1 MSFDLEKEAH
11 LFVWIHSNDEIGNGY
26 DILPKFLKKHFKYRY
41 ISWGCRKLNLLKQLT
56 KVPLT

>member
-41 ISWGCRKLNLLKQLT
+41 LGDVENLNLLKQLT

>member
-26 DILPKFLKKHFKYRY
+26 DILPKFLKKHFKYRCL
-41 ISWGCRKLNLLKQLT
+41 GDVENLNL
-56 KVPLT
+56 